1 MPGLLD
7 NLTTEELRQLAQ
19 RLSPLIDVEVQG
31 KVQRLDNWPHY
42 LALDRKDLHAATLLQ
57 GDLIAWNNTNKRWER
72 LAILP
77 IANGGTNSGA
87 ALGNNR
93 VIVSSGGAIVEAGA
107 MTNGQVLIGST
118 GAAPVV
124 AALTQGAGITVTN
137 GAGSITIAATA
148 GAAGVTVLNANSGT
162 NTNVAGAETDL
173 MTYSMPG
180 GTMGANNDS
189 VRISAWGTTA
199 ANGNTKTIKVYFGAT
214 VILDTSKTTAAP
226 NNNDWFL
233 ECLVIRVSNTSQNA
247 GGFYSFDQN
256 ENAGKNSAPAATLS
270 GAVTIKLTGQG
281 GLSGDITQEA
291 MIIEKL
297 PAP

>member
-1 MPGLLD
+1 MALD
-7 NLTTEELRQLAQ
+7 LSTEELRQLAQ
-19 RLSPLIDVEVQG
+19 LLTPLIDVEMLG

-42 LALDRKDLHAATLLQ
+42 LALDRQDVHGTTLVQ
-57 GDLIAWNNTNKRWER
+57 GDLVGWNNTNKRWER

-87 ALGNNR
+87 ALNNNR
-93 VIVSSGGAIVEAGA
+93 IMVSSAGAIIEAGA
-107 MTNGQVLIGST
+107 MTNGQLLIGST
-118 GAAPVV
+118 GAAQVV
-124 AALTQGAGITVTN
+124 AALTAGSGITVTN
-137 GAGSITIAATA
+137 GAGSITIASSA
-148 GAAGVTVLNANSGT
+148 GAAGVSVLSANSGS
-162 NTNVAGAETDL
+162 NTVVAASETDL
-173 MTYSMPG
+173 MTYSMPAN
-180 GTMGANNDS
+180 TMGANNDS
-189 VRISAWGTTA
+189 VRITAWGKTA

-214 VILDTSKTTAAP
+214 VILDTSKTTTAP

-233 ECLVIRVSNTSQNA
+233 QCVVIRKTNASQDS

-256 ENAGKNSAPAATLS
+256 ENAAKSVGMTETLS